1 MKRYQLIEDFGG
13 MKKGD
18 VIETAEISNMLAPI
32 AIELQEPEL
41 VVGTEGEKDGE
52 NCSEQDQQDQ
62 QAKMSKSKSKSKSK
76 IANLKTSQS
85 ASIPSEIKVNN
96 GYNNPARGGAIH
108 HQAGF

>member
-62 QAKMSKSKSKSKSK
+62 QDQQEKDAADDDGESSEDEQEQEQEQEQDSE
-76 IANLKTSQS
+76 SQDK
-85 ASIPSEIKVNN
+85 PKRKYTKRNQGE
-96 GYNNPARGGAIH
+96 
-108 HQAGF
+108 

>member
-52 NCSEQDQQDQ
+52 NYSEQDQQEKDAADDDGESSEDEQ
-62 QAKMSKSKSKSKSK
+62 EQEQEQDSE
-76 IANLKTSQS
+76 SQDK
-85 ASIPSEIKVNN
+85 PKRKYTKRNQGE
-96 GYNNPARGGAIH
+96 
-108 HQAGF
+108 